1 MTLLLDRQG
10 ARLTVDD
17 AGLAVTGEVDFD
29 VAAILAASGNEW
41 LSSQPAGAHVHFDL
55 QGVNRVSSAA
65 LSVMLEWTRVA
76 RAAGLRVSGVD
87 LSPPLARLT
96 AVAGLDALL
105 PLAAAS
111 D

>member
-1 MTLLLDRQG
+1 MIPLLDRQG
-10 ARLTVDD
+10 ARLEADD
-17 AGLAVTGEVDFD
+17 SGLAVSGEVDFD
-29 VAAILAASGNEW
+29 VAAALAASGSEW
-41 LSSQPAGAHVHFDL
+41 LSSRPVGAHIHFDL

-76 RAAGLRVSGVD
+76 RAAGLEVSEVE

-105 PLAAAS
+105 PPAAAS